1 MNAVDETLVTVFC
14 MDTVLSAGQFPK
26 ALFPMLI
33 SVAAEKTVYLS
44 LEKVTLARLVQ
55 P

>member
-1 MNAVDETLVTVFC
+1 
-14 MDTVLSAGQFPK
+14 MDTVPSAGQFPK

-44 LEKVTLARLVQ
+44 LEKVTLANLVQ